1 MRTNVQQ
8 EQQEQEV
15 EMARKIRRTLTRIE
29 REPLTDILGGVWL
42 VTLLLSLLH
51 LPALI
56 A

>member
-1 MRTNVQQ
+1 
-8 EQQEQEV
+8 
-15 EMARKIRRTLTRIE
+15 MARKIRKTIRRVE

-42 VTLLLSLLH
+42 VTLMLSLLH